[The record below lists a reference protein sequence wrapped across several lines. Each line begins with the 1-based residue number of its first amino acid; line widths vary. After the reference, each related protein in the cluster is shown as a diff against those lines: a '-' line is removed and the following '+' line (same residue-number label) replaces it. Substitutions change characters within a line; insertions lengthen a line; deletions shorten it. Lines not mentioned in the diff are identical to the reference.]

1 MPDKVFVNATVKTC
15 IILFSKAKTNNHTI
29 ILENYDGIVFC
40 KMDHSLTY
48 KSIMRYDNYPFSFEQ
63 GIDLSKV
70 EVVALG
76 DIAEFSLGIK
86 TSNDKKFISISPF
99 PEDSYRLIRGRNI
112 QRYNTPLSQEWIW
125 YRPDLFMEKVGA
137 GPRKL
142 ENFLVKKKILIQD
155 IAQEIC
161 ATIDSNMYL
170 CNDTINLIFGIDDK
184 FKFEYVLGLLNSKPV
199 RFWHKK
205 IFPEGLHIKIYQLKE
220 IPIPVVPFERQD
232 TVVELVNQILLKKK
246 SNPSAD
252 TSFLEYEI
260 DKLVYQLYNLTPEEI
275 AIIEQ

>member
-1 MPDKVFVNATVKTC
+1 MKITDRRFLVADFETSTEAWLARDNGWTRVWLWGLYDIDSDK
-15 IILFSKAKTNNHTI
+15 
-29 ILENYDGIVFC
+29 
-40 KMDHSLTY
+40 
-48 KSIMRYDNYPFSFEQ
+48 FEH

-86 TSNDKKFISISPF
+86 TSNDKKFISNSPF

-220 IPIPVVPFERQD
+220 IPIPVVSFERQD

-246 SNPSAD
+246 SNPNAD
-252 TSFLEYEI
+252 TSSLEYEI

-275 AIIEQ
+275 TVIEQ